1 MEGLASSGFPSL
13 DKLIGHEGYPDRSAI
28 LAVGPPGI
36 GKEAL
41 GYKFTYAGLNENDF
55 CVYATTLSVRDVL
68 QDVKAFG
75 IDTSQ
80 RVPLWFARGGGQV
93 EYSVND
99 LASLSFNIKEL
110 LKKNS
115 GRKTRIVIDSFSPL
129 LMLNP
134 PETVYKFLGQL
145 IAEVKNYEA
154 TLFGTVEEGM
164 HSPQVLA
171 AMQLLFDG
179 VIELRFYEEGLRL
192 LPLMRIKKMRGAPPE
207 AGYYRFSISRNGME
221 ISAYSK

>member
-1 MEGLASSGFPSL
+1 LASSGFASL
-13 DKLIGHEGYPDRSAI
+13 DKLLGHDGYPDRSAI
-28 LAVGPPGI
+28 LAIGPPGI

-41 GYKFTYAGLNENDF
+41 GYKFAYEGLVQNDF

-68 QDVKAFG
+68 QDVQAFG

-80 RVPLWFARGGGQV
+80 RVPIWFAGSGGQMQ
-93 EYSVND
+93 YNVND
-99 LASLSFNIKEL
+99 LAGLSFNIKEL
-110 LKKNS
+110 LKKSN
-115 GRKTRIVIDSFSPL
+115 GRRTRIVIDSFSPL
-129 LMLNP
+129 LMLNS

-154 TLFGTVEEGM
+154 TLFGTLEEGM
-164 HSPQVLA
+164 HQPQILA
-171 AMQLLFDG
+171 AMQLVFDG

-207 AGYYRFSISRNGME
+207 AGYYRFSMSRGGME
-221 ISAYSK
+221 ISVYAK

>member
-1 MEGLASSGFPSL
+1 LASSGFPSL

-41 GYKFTYAGLNENDF
+41 GYKFTYAGLLENDF
-55 CVYATTLSVRDVL
+55 CVYATTLTVRDVL

-80 RVPLWFARGGGQV
+80 KVPLWFAGGGGQV

-99 LASLSFNIKEL
+99 LASLSFNIKDL

-145 IAEVKNYEA
+145 IAEVKNYDA
-154 TLFGTVEEGM
+154 TLFGTLEEGM
-164 HSPQVLA
+164 HQPQVLA

-179 VIELRFYEEGLRL
+179 VIELRFYEDGLRL
-192 LPLMRIKKMRGAPPE
+192 LPLLRIKKMRGAPPE
-207 AGYYRFSISRNGME
+207 AGYYRFSISREGME
-221 ISAYSK
+221 ISAYVK

>member
-1 MEGLASSGFPSL
+1 MASSGFGSL
-13 DKLIGHEGYPDRSAI
+13 DKIIGHDGYPDRSAI

-41 GYKFTYAGLNENDF
+41 GYRFAYAGLADNDF
-55 CVYATTLSVRDVL
+55 CIYATTLSVRDVC
-68 QDVKAFG
+68 QDIEAFG

-80 RVPLWFARGGGQV
+80 RVPLWYAGAGGQLA
-93 EYSVND
+93 YDVND
-99 LASLSFNIKEL
+99 LASLSFNIKEV

-115 GRKTRIVIDSFSPL
+115 NRRIRIVIDSFSPL

-134 PETVYKFLGQL
+134 PDTVYKFLGQL
-145 IAEVKNYEA
+145 IAEAKNYDA
-154 TLFGTVEEGM
+154 TIFGTLEEGM
-164 HSPQVLA
+164 HPSPVLA

-221 ISAYSK
+221 ISAYAK

>member
-1 MEGLASSGFPSL
+1 LASCGYPSL
-13 DKLIGHEGYPDRSAI
+13 DKLIGHNGYPDRSAI
-28 LAVGPPGI
+28 LVVGPPGI

-41 GYKFTYAGLNENDF
+41 GYRFTYAGLTENDF
-55 CVYATTLSVRDVL
+55 CLYASTLSVRDVV
-68 QDVKAFG
+68 QDIQAFG

-80 RVPLWFARGGGQV
+80 RVPLWYAGGGGQLAFNA
-93 EYSVND
+93 SD
-99 LASLSFNIKEL
+99 LASLSFNIKDE

-115 GRKTRIVIDSFSPL
+115 SRRIRVVIDSFSPL

-145 IAEVKNYEA
+145 IAEVKNYNA
-154 TLFGTVEEGM
+154 TLFGTLEEGM
-164 HSPQVLA
+164 HTPQVLA

-192 LPLMRIKKMRGAPPE
+192 VPLMRIKKMRGAPPE
-207 AGYYRFSISRNGME
+207 AGYYRFSISRSGME
-221 ISAYSK
+221 VSTYVR

>member
-1 MEGLASSGFPSL
+1 LASCGFSSL
-13 DKLIGHEGYPDRSAI
+13 DKLLGHDGYPDRSAI
-28 LAVGPPGI
+28 LAIGPPGI

-41 GYKFTYAGLNENDF
+41 GYKFIYSGLVQNDF

-68 QDVKAFG
+68 QDVQAFG

-80 RVPLWFARGGGQV
+80 KVPLWFAGAGGQV
-93 EYSVND
+93 EYNVND

-115 GRKTRIVIDSFSPL
+115 GRRTRIVIDSFSPL

-145 IAEVKNYEA
+145 IAEVKNFDA
-154 TLFGTVEEGM
+154 TIFGTLEEGM
-164 HSPQVLA
+164 HQPQVLA

-179 VIELRFYEEGLRL
+179 VIELRFFEEGLRL

-207 AGYYRFSISRNGME
+207 AGYYRFSISRSGME
-221 ISAYSK
+221 ISAYAK